1 MKALACLRRHALLPA
16 TLVSVVLG
24 FTIGLLCRQ
33 LNPSPDVVILISF
46 PGEVFLRMLKMMILP
61 LVVSSIMTGLA
72 NLNSKSA
79 GQIGVYTIIYY
90 IATTLLATM
99 IGLMLVL
106 TIRPG
111 KVANNNVMSARSSG
125 VAPSA
130 SARDVFLDLV
140 RNLFPENVVQASF
153 QTSGTVY
160 VQKHSG
166 VSLLDNNS
174 TAANTS
180 TSNSSNDTSSVQ
192 SREDVWAPKSVYRPG
207 MNMLGILSYFVFFGV
222 ILGRL
227 GEKGKVV
234 LRFFTVV
241 NDTTIKMIR
250 LILWYSPIGIM
261 FLIMG
266 KILEVKNLAE
276 TAQQLAVYIM
286 TTLIGL
292 GIHVLIVL
300 PLLHL
305 ALTRKNPYKIMKGI
319 PQAVLTVA
327 ATASS
332 SATLPITIRCCEENL
347 KINTA
352 ITRFVL
358 PIGATINMDGTA
370 IFQVISAV
378 YIAQIRRIP
387 LHFIEV
393 IVLSLCT
400 VLGSVG
406 VAGVPN
412 SAIMVLMV
420 ILSSVGLP
428 VEDISVLLAVDWFLA
443 RMQGMVNITG
453 DCFAASMLDHFF
465 PYTPVE
471 QSIHAVVE
479 DSRITDD
486 DAFSPD
492 TDV

>member
-1 MKALACLRRHALLPA
+1 MKALACLRAHALLLA

-33 LNPSPDVVILISF
+33 LKPSPDVVILISF
-46 PGEVFLRMLKMMILP
+46 PGEMFLRMLKMLILP
-61 LVVSSIMTGLA
+61 LVVSSIITGLA

-79 GQIGVYTIIYY
+79 GKIGLYTIVYY
-90 IATTLLATM
+90 IGTTVLAT
-99 IGLMLVL
+99 IVGLILVL

-111 KVANNNVMSARSSG
+111 HFYNNNVVDVRSSG
-125 VAPSA
+125 GAPSA

-140 RNLFPENVVQASF
+140 RNVFPENVVQASF

-160 VQKHSG
+160 VQKHTG
-166 VSLLDNNS
+166 VSLQDNS
-174 TAANTS
+174 TATN
-180 TSNSSNDTSSVQ
+180 NSSLNETSSVQ
-192 SREDVWAPKSVYRPG
+192 TSEGIWAPKSVYRSG
-207 MNMLGILSYFVFFGV
+207 MNTIGIICYFVFFGV

-227 GEKGKVV
+227 GKKGKVV

-241 NDTTIKMIR
+241 NDITIRMVLI
-250 LILWYSPIGIM
+250 ILWYSPIGIM

-266 KILEVKNLAE
+266 NILSVKNLAA
-276 TAQQLAVYIM
+276 TAKQLAIYIV
-286 TTLIGL
+286 TTLTGL

-300 PLLHL
+300 PLLQL
-305 ALTRKNPYKIMKGI
+305 ALTRKNPYKIVKGI
-319 PQAVLTVA
+319 PQAVLTVL

-332 SATLPITIRCCEENL
+332 SATLPITIRCCEDNL

-387 LHFIEV
+387 LHFIEI

-428 VEDISVLLAVDWFLA
+428 VEDISILLAVDWFLA

-465 PYTPVE
+465 PYIPVGQTDVDDSMPSE
-471 QSIHAVVE
+471 DEDEAVK
-479 DSRITDD
+479 
-486 DAFSPD
+486 AD

>member
-1 MKALACLRRHALLPA
+1 MKVRTCLRRHALLLA
-16 TLVSVVLG
+16 TVLAVVLG
-24 FTIGLLCRQ
+24 FTIGLLCRR
-33 LNPSPDVVILISF
+33 LKPPPDVIVLISF
-46 PGEVFLRMLKMMILP
+46 PGEMFLRMLKMLILP
-61 LVVSSIMTGLA
+61 LVVSSIITGLA
-72 NLNSKSA
+72 NVNSRSA
-79 GQIGVYTIIYY
+79 GKIGLYTIIYY
-90 IATTLLATM
+90 IGTTVLATI
-99 IGLMLVL
+99 IGLILVL

-111 KVANNNVMSARSSG
+111 DVANDNVMAVRSSG
-125 VAPSA
+125 DAPSA
-130 SARDVFLDLV
+130 SARDVFLDLL
-140 RNLFPENVVQASF
+140 RNVFPENIVQASF

-160 VQKHSG
+160 VQKLTE
-166 VSLLDNNS
+166 VSLQENS
-174 TAANTS
+174 SAANAS
-180 TSNSSNDTSSVQ
+180 SSNDTLSDP
-192 SREDVWAPKSVYRPG
+192 SRKGAWSPKSVYRPG
-207 MNMLGILSYFVFFGV
+207 MNTIGIICYFVFFGV

-227 GEKGKVV
+227 GNKGKVV

-241 NDTTIKMIR
+241 NDITIRMVL

-266 KILEVKNLAE
+266 NVLKVENLDD
-276 TAQQLAVYIM
+276 TAKQLAIYII
-286 TTLIGL
+286 TALTGL
-292 GIHVLIVL
+292 GIHILIVL

-305 ALTRKNPYKIMKGI
+305 ALTRKNPYRIIKGI
-319 PQAVLTVA
+319 PQAVLMVF

-332 SATLPITIRCCEENL
+332 SATLPLTIRCCEENL

-387 LHFIEV
+387 LHIIEV

-428 VEDISVLLAVDWFLA
+428 VDDIYILMAVDWFLA
-443 RMQGMVNITG
+443 RMQAMVNITG
-453 DCFAASMLDHFF
+453 DCFAASLLDHFF
-465 PYTPVE
+465 PYTAVE
-471 QSIHAVVE
+471 QKVV
-479 DSRITDD
+479 DDARITEDED
-486 DAFSPD
+486 FHSV
-492 TDV
+492 TNV